1 MIYIF
6 SDKVYVR
13 FLYFLGPDWEWGN
26 QDGGAGNI
34 GTVLRVD
41 DNGEI
46 LVRTLQTFLLYYE

>member
-6 SDKVYVR
+6 SNKVYVR

-26 QDGGAGNI
+26 QDGVAGNI